1 MIKNL
6 HHDGINAK
14 QPLPHNFITLK
25 VEKIHKIYATKS
37 YLLIEKDNAE
47 MISQSYQYQTK
58 KIEIWYLN
66 FIDDKIEYYHSEIR
80 EIRDKYTSQKAVP
93 NIFAFIHM

>member
-1 MIKNL
+1 MIENL
-6 HHDGINAK
+6 HHDGTNAK

-58 KIEIWYLN
+58 KIEI
-66 FIDDKIEYYHSEIR
+66 
-80 EIRDKYTSQKAVP
+80 
-93 NIFAFIHM
+93 